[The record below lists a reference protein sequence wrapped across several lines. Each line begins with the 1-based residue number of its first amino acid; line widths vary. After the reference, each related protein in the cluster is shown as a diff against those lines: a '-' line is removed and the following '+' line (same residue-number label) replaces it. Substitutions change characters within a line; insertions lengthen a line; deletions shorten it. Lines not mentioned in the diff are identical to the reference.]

1 MMARSSVALA
11 FVLLAAGAACADDLK
26 SGPQVG
32 DGRRGFQ
39 AQFSTGIHAGK
50 KYCPV

>member
-1 MMARSSVALA
+1 MMARSTLPLT
-11 FVLLAAGAACADDLK
+11 FVLLAASAAWADDLK

-39 AQFSTGIHAGK
+39 AQFFTGIHAGK